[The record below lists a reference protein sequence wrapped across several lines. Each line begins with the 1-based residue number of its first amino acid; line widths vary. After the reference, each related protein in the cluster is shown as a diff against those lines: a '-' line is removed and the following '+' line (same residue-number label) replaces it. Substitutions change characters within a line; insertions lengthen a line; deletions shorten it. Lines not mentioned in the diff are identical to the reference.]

1 MDKRLKEV
9 DLLDELVNTFD
20 VVKQQLSED
29 QKHFDDTWKEHGLI
43 RNGQNQE
50 QRWFLKMQEYYQDY
64 MENGQ
69 PIPWAKVMGETHIAM
84 VRERKL
90 K

>member
-1 MDKRLKEV
+1 MDERLKNV
-9 DLLDELVNTFD
+9 NLVDELVDTFSEVD
-20 VVKQQLSED
+20 QQLSED
-29 QKHFDDTWKEHGLI
+29 EKRWGDTWKERGLSY
-43 RNGQNQE
+43 NGQSQE

-64 MENGQ
+64 IEEGQ